1 MQMNPI
7 PNRLGWQCPK
17 CNKIHSPDVMSC
29 WCNGYITTTNPY
41 IVPTANTVFTPPW
54 PNTPP
59 WSTVNSTLTVVSC
72 TCEENESCDKL
83 CNRKF
88 PYKEGYFNDGK

>member
-54 PNTPP
+54 
-59 WSTVNSTLTVVSC
+59 STVNSTLTVVSC